1 MFSHGLY
8 VTALMMLLIAFQ
20 RCRKSDRGYFVVL
33 FRGVV
38 GMSLNNLFMRLAY
51 TELLQSR

>member
-20 RCRKSDRGYFVVL
+20 RCRKNDRGYFVVL

-51 TELLQSR
+51 TELLQSW